1 MIDIATLTLLDYGV
15 LIILVVSCIIAFM
28 RGMMREFLGLT
39 GWVVSFF
46 AANYAAPRLETTIND
61 TLNLGGFGEA
71 LAWGVPF
78 AVSVVAW
85 FIIASMIAPGLA
97 RGIFGGFDR
106 WLGMMFGILRGGL
119 VVLILFVAS
128 VLAVD
133 GEDNLPEYMKSSRSL
148 PLMSYGAYHLA
159 GFLPE
164 QFSDQIID
172 NLEYRPTFGQG
183 PVSDKINHS
192 IEAGQKAVD
201 NGMKLLKDEK
211 TE

>member
-1 MIDIATLTLLDYGV
+1 MIDIATLMFLDYGV
-15 LIILVVSCIIAFM
+15 LIILVVSSIIAVM

-39 GWVVSFF
+39 GWVMSFF
-46 AANYAAPRLETTIND
+46 AGNYAAPRLEGPIND

-71 LAWGVPF
+71 LAWGLPF
-78 AVSVVAW
+78 AVSVVVW
-85 FIIASMIAPGLA
+85 FIIASLIAPGLA

-106 WLGMMFGILRGGL
+106 WLGMIFGIIRGAL

-133 GEDNLPEYMKSSRSL
+133 GEDNLPDYMKASRTL

-159 GFLPE
+159 GFLPD

-172 NLEYRPTFGQG
+172 NLDYRPPFGQG
-183 PVSDKINHS
+183 PVSDKINQS

-201 NGMKLLKDEK
+201 NGMQLLKDEK
-211 TE
+211 SE